1 MAKSIGIAKEQNTD
15 AGVNRSSEKKLL
27 LTFSGMKIFFVTY
40 FLQFRHLLM
49 FLLKFLQTVLLKLS
63 YLQIMSNLARKRV
76 SMYAINLLQANLVF
90 KIKKSKRTQL
100 KSTKMYLNKF
110 THITESA
117 KLRASLIAVYQEQLS
132 FMLSVIF
139 YTLFAF
145 HAC

>member
-76 SMYAINLLQANLVF
+76 SMCDTNLVGKPCF
-90 KIKKSKRTQL
+90 Q
-100 KSTKMYLNKF
+100 N
-110 THITESA
+110 
-117 KLRASLIAVYQEQLS
+117 
-132 FMLSVIF
+132 
-139 YTLFAF
+139 
-145 HAC
+145 

>member
-76 SMYAINLLQANLVF
+76 SMYATNLLQANLVF

-117 KLRASLIAVYQEQLS
+117 KLRVSLIAVYQEQLS

>member
-27 LTFSGMKIFFVTY
+27 LIFSGMKIFFVTY

-76 SMYAINLLQANLVF
+76 SMYATNLLQANLVF

-117 KLRASLIAVYQEQLS
+117 KLRVSLIAVYQEQLS